1 MNAIP
6 RRAFATGIRR
16 RILALPLILIALAA
30 VFFGWTAWRSAYS
43 CDPPPSGCTCG
54 GTPGGSCVYD
64 GQCGGTYNCATD
76 ATYGCNAGAGKCSCG
91 GTICKRTSKPCN
103 GSYTC
108 ATDATYGCNA
118 GAGKCSCGTICKT
131 TSKPCGG
138 LYNCATNATYGC
150 NAGAGKCSCGTI
162 CKTTSKP
169 CGGLYNCA
177 THFWF
182 GCEAGVGNCS
192 CGTRCTTANKPCS
205 GTQTCAQM
213 FACTRCG
220 TAGKCETHSPP
231 CGPFCSLYTGGRAC
245 DPATQTCCGGC
256 YGRTS
261 GYYKAACE
269 CGNSGGNPP
278 DEYHCDTVGHC
289 SYAAD
294 CNCPPAATQCIC
306 TTACPRC
313 QSDAGKC
320 MHCPSHT
327 TGSCSNNSANCCW
340 RWLGK
345 QD

>member
-6 RRAFATGIRR
+6 RRVLVTGIRY

-54 GTPGGSCVYD
+54 GTGGGSCVYD
-64 GQCGGTYNCATD
+64 GQCGGAYNCATD
-76 ATYGCNAGAGKCSCG
+76 ATYGCNAGAGNCSCG
-91 GTICKRTSKPCN
+91 GTICKTTSKPCN

-138 LYNCATNATYGC
+138 LYNCATHFWFGC
-150 NAGAGKCSCGTI
+150 NAGVGNCSCGTI
-162 CKTTSKP
+162 CKTT
-169 CGGLYNCA
+169 
-177 THFWF
+177 
-182 GCEAGVGNCS
+182 
-192 CGTRCTTANKPCS
+192 NKPCS